1 MEERDELI
9 SDIRDRP
16 GFQEFLTT
24 PSFSTLRT
32 SASHGPI
39 ILINRCEWR
48 SDILFIFEKSPPCS
62 ISTTDDFYNRTNRLR
77 EELVQARKYGLD
89 SCEYQDALSF
99 VLKTLYELVGAPVI
113 KQLRVSGV
121 PVNSRVWWCPT
132 SILCSLPIHAMGPI
146 PSSDGRE
153 LYFSELYIPSYTPSL
168 STLMGSRNAKPQTL
182 DRPSLLLVAQPEDS
196 LPGVNEEIKVIR
208 SLRGRITKIDLISS
222 EATPSSVVEG
232 LQSNQFVHF
241 ACHGVLEAG
250 KPFGSSFILHGGS
263 HFTLLDTVQSRLP
276 NAEFAFLSCCH
287 SAETTDDGIPDEMLH
302 LTAAMQ
308 YCGFRSVVGTMW
320 EMADTDRQDLTKSFY
335 KSLFSSQEEGVP
347 YYERAAQSLRDA
359 AQKLRRKRGVTLERW
374 VNFVHYGA

>member
-1 MEERDELI
+1 MKRLTQELGSTASVTSSSGRLQIEDGVVQGSEGTEPFGWVVVKQRNLVEEREELI

-153 LYFSELYIPSYTPSL
+153 LYFSDLYIPSYTA
-168 STLMGSRNAKPQTL
+168 THH
-182 DRPSLLLVAQPEDS
+182 
-196 LPGVNEEIKVIR
+196 R
-208 SLRGRITKIDLISS
+208 S
-222 EATPSSVVEG
+222 P
-232 LQSNQFVHF
+232 
-241 ACHGVLEAG
+241 
-250 KPFGSSFILHGGS
+250 
-263 HFTLLDTVQSRLP
+263 
-276 NAEFAFLSCCH
+276 
-287 SAETTDDGIPDEMLH
+287 
-302 LTAAMQ
+302 
-308 YCGFRSVVGTMW
+308 RS
-320 EMADTDRQDLTKSFY
+320 
-335 KSLFSSQEEGVP
+335 
-347 YYERAAQSLRDA
+347 
-359 AQKLRRKRGVTLERW
+359 
-374 VNFVHYGA
+374 